1 MMRPGNR
8 EGFSLVELLVVM
20 AIMGLVVAAIYS
32 LNQTSQRSAYT
43 QDEVVEVQQNL
54 RIAMDQIARDVRMSG
69 FLIATDEAPLSA
81 ATASTL
87 TIRSASVLGHAARI
101 TASFSSPS
109 STSTVQQISVA
120 LADEADLFESGQY
133 VRIMRPATE
142 TQPLDRVLT
151 VTGKDRTVPCVRVS
165 GFNST
170 QDFLAGD
177 MIVRVL
183 DANADS
189 DDDPNTNS
197 PAHPNTISYA
207 LVDDPDSTDSDMK
220 LLQRTATGLA
230 AETVAMKI
238 TDLQF
243 SYLIVDGTETSSPT
257 ATQLEDVRAV
267 RITLSGATDATKT
280 GQDSYSGVKSR
291 SISSVVRLRNNRNIL

>member
-1 MMRPGNR
+1 MMRTGNR

-20 AIMGLVVAAIYS
+20 AIMGLVVGAIYS
-32 LNQTSQRSAYT
+32 LNRTSQRSAYT

-54 RIAMDQIARDVRMSG
+54 RIAMDQIARDVRMAG

-81 ATASTL
+81 ATASAL
-87 TIRSASVLGHAARI
+87 TIRTASVLGHAARV

-120 LADEADLFESGQY
+120 LAEESDLFDSGQY
-133 VRIMRPATE
+133 VRIIRPATE
-142 TQPLDRVLT
+142 SQPLDRVLT

-177 MIVRVL
+177 MLVRVL
-183 DANADS
+183 DADTDDS
-189 DDDPNTNS
+189 DPNTNA

-207 LVDDPDSTDSDMK
+207 LVDDPDSTDTNMK

-238 TDLQF
+238 TGLQF

-257 ATQLEDVRAV
+257 ASQLDDVRAV
-267 RITLSGATDATKT
+267 RITLSGATDATRT
-280 GQDSYSGVKSR
+280 GQAGFSGVKSR
-291 SISSVVRLRNNRNIL
+291 SVSSVVRLRNNRNIL